1 MHLALVGT
9 PNSGKTALF
18 NALTG
23 SRQKVANYPG
33 VTVERKEGSF
43 VTPSGRQVSVVD
55 LPGTYSLRGRSP
67 DEEITRDVVLGR
79 TKGEAMPDLVLCVA
93 DSTNLRLTI
102 RLVLELKSTGRPL
115 ALVLNM
121 FDIATRRGVTV
132 DVPRLSEALGVPV
145 VTSIAVRKG
154 GTADLLRLTDEI
166 AGASATPHR
175 QNLWEPLTVSQ
186 LRATQREADRIIAAT
201 VSLPARPDTW
211 TARIDAVVLHP
222 VAGLAILMLLLF
234 VMFQAVFAWA
244 QPLMELLSS
253 AFEALGQFVH
263 DTLPAG
269 LLQSFLQNG
278 VISGVG
284 SVIVFLPQIIIIFLF
299 ILLLE
304 DFGYMARA
312 AFLMDRIMGGAGL
325 HGRAFIPLL
334 SSFACA
340 IPGIMATR
348 VIDNRR
354 DRLTTILIAPLMTC
368 SARIPVYTLIISA
381 FIPAKMIWGWV
392 NLQGLV
398 MFGLYAAGI
407 VSALGDV
414 VPDQIL
420 HVARLR
426 AGAVH
431 AGTAR
436 LQDAAAEEHRDRH
449 LHAREYVPAARRHH
463 DLLDD
468 GADLVSGVVPGSRL
482 PAPTEPAINYSL
494 AAMIGKAIAPL
505 LSPLG
510 FNWQIAVALIP
521 GMAAREVAVAALGT
535 VYAIEGGKEAAD
547 ANRTGAGDQM
557 EPCHRAVAARLVH
570 LRAAMR
576 FHAGGDPPRNRQL
589 EVDGGHLRL
598 HAGARLCREF
608 CHLQHRGGARRRVAK
623 GRHGTVMGIENFR
636 QLAGYNHWA
645 NRRLYDAAL
654 KMPDEHY
661 RRPTGVFF
669 GSLHGTLNHLLLTD
683 RVWLK
688 RLTGE
693 GEHPAR
699 LNAILHEDL
708 KDLVRARM
716 TEDARLIKVIG
727 GYSAADLGNTV
738 SYQTMS
744 GAPQQQPLRDILLHL
759 FNHQTHHRG
768 HAHACC
774 SIVTGTEPLSLDLLL
789 FQRGVPAPDLN

>member
-9 PNSGKTALF
+9 PNSGKTSLF

-43 VTPSGRQVSVVD
+43 VTPLGRQVSLVD

-79 TKGEAMPDLVLCVA
+79 TPGEAVPDLVLCVA

-102 RLVLELKSTGRPL
+102 RLALELKSTGRPL
-115 ALVLNM
+115 LLVLNM

-132 DVPRLSEALGVPV
+132 DVARLSEALGVPV

-154 GTADLLRLTDEI
+154 GTAELLRRTDEI
-166 AGASATPHR
+166 SAQAPVPLQ
-175 QNLWEPLTVSQ
+175 QNHWQPLTVAG

-201 VSLPARPDTW
+201 ISLPARPDTW

-222 VAGLAILMLLLF
+222 VAGLAILALILF

-244 QPLMELLSS
+244 QPLMNLLSS
-253 AFEALGQFVH
+253 AFAALGQLVH

-381 FIPAKMIWGWV
+381 FIPAEQIGGWV

-398 MFGLYAAGI
+398 MFGLYAVGI
-407 VSALGDV
+407 ASALGVSFVIKFFMLRDYAPAPFMLEL
-414 VPDQIL
+414 PDYKMP
-420 HVARLR
+420 R
-426 AGAVH
+426 AGSVAIGIYTRAKMFLH
-431 AGTAR
+431 RAGTTIFSMMVLIWFLASFP
-436 LQDAAAEEHRDRH
+436 LP
-449 LHAREYVPAARRHH
+449 PA
-463 DLLDD
+463 
-468 GADLVSGVVPGSRL
+468 GATD
-482 PAPTEPAINYSL
+482 PAINYSF
-494 AAMIGKAIAPL
+494 AAMIGKALEPL
-505 LSPLG
+505 LMPIG

-547 ANRTGAGDQM
+547 QIGQVLATKWSLATALALLAWYIFAPQCASTLAVIRRETGSWKWMAITFAYMLALAYLASLATYNIACALGAG
-557 EPCHRAVAARLVH
+557 
-570 LRAAMR
+570 
-576 FHAGGDPPRNRQL
+576 
-589 EVDGGHLRL
+589 
-598 HAGARLCREF
+598 
-608 CHLQHRGGARRRVAK
+608 
-623 GRHGTVMGIENFR
+623 
-636 QLAGYNHWA
+636 
-645 NRRLYDAAL
+645 
-654 KMPDEHY
+654 
-661 RRPTGVFF
+661 
-669 GSLHGTLNHLLLTD
+669 
-683 RVWLK
+683 
-688 RLTGE
+688 
-693 GEHPAR
+693 
-699 LNAILHEDL
+699 
-708 KDLVRARM
+708 
-716 TEDARLIKVIG
+716 
-727 GYSAADLGNTV
+727 
-738 SYQTMS
+738 
-744 GAPQQQPLRDILLHL
+744 
-759 FNHQTHHRG
+759 
-768 HAHACC
+768 
-774 SIVTGTEPLSLDLLL
+774 
-789 FQRGVPAPDLN
+789 

>member
-1 MHLALVGT
+1 MSQSQCVDARRWPSSSPDGTGSPQMEAPLMHLALVGT

-33 VTVERKEGSF
+33 VTVERKEGGF
-43 VTPSGRQVSVVD
+43 VTPRGRQVSVVD

-79 TKGEAMPDLVLCVA
+79 TAGEAVPDLVLCVA

-102 RLVLELKSTGRPL
+102 RLVLELKRTGRPL
-115 ALVLNM
+115 MLVLNM

-132 DVPRLSEALGVPV
+132 DVERLSEALGIPV

-154 GTADLLRLTDEI
+154 GTAELLRRTDEI
-166 AGASATPHR
+166 AAQSA
-175 QNLWEPLTVSQ
+175 PLQENRWQPLSVAE

-201 VSLPARPDTW
+201 VSLPAKPDTW
-211 TARIDAVVLHP
+211 TARVDAVVLHP
-222 VAGLAILMLLLF
+222 VAGLAILAAILF

-244 QPLMELLSS
+244 QPLMELLSA
-253 AFEALGQFVH
+253 AFAALGQLVH
-263 DTLPAG
+263 NTLPAG

-381 FIPAKMIWGWV
+381 FIPQRLIWGWV

-407 VSALGDV
+407 VSALGVSFLIKFFMLRDYAPAPFMLEL
-414 VPDQIL
+414 PDYKMP
-420 HVARLR
+420 RLR
-426 AGAVH
+426 GIAIGVYNRAKMFLQRAGTTIFSMMVLIWFLASFPPPPAGAE
-431 AGTAR
+431 G
-436 LQDAAAEEHRDRH
+436 
-449 LHAREYVPAARRHH
+449 
-463 DLLDD
+463 
-468 GADLVSGVVPGSRL
+468 
-482 PAPTEPAINYSL
+482 PAINYSL
-494 AAMIGKAIAPL
+494 AAMIGKTIEPL
-505 LSPLG
+505 LAPLG

-521 GMAAREVAVAALGT
+521 GMAAREVAVAALST
-535 VYAIEGGKEAAD
+535 VYAIEGGKEAAEQIGQVL
-547 ANRTGAGDQM
+547 ATKWSLATALSLLAWYIFPPQCASTLAVIRRETGSSKWMAVTFGYMLALAYVASLATYHIALAFGAG
-557 EPCHRAVAARLVH
+557 
-570 LRAAMR
+570 
-576 FHAGGDPPRNRQL
+576 
-589 EVDGGHLRL
+589 
-598 HAGARLCREF
+598 
-608 CHLQHRGGARRRVAK
+608 
-623 GRHGTVMGIENFR
+623 
-636 QLAGYNHWA
+636 
-645 NRRLYDAAL
+645 
-654 KMPDEHY
+654 
-661 RRPTGVFF
+661 
-669 GSLHGTLNHLLLTD
+669 
-683 RVWLK
+683 
-688 RLTGE
+688 
-693 GEHPAR
+693 
-699 LNAILHEDL
+699 
-708 KDLVRARM
+708 
-716 TEDARLIKVIG
+716 
-727 GYSAADLGNTV
+727 
-738 SYQTMS
+738 
-744 GAPQQQPLRDILLHL
+744 
-759 FNHQTHHRG
+759 
-768 HAHACC
+768 
-774 SIVTGTEPLSLDLLL
+774 
-789 FQRGVPAPDLN
+789 

>member
-1 MHLALVGT
+1 MHLVLVGT

-33 VTVERKEGSF
+33 VTVERKQGSF
-43 VTPSGRQVSVVD
+43 LTPKGRQVSVVD

-79 TKGEAMPDLVLCVA
+79 SQSERLPHLVLCVA

-102 RLVLELKSTGRPL
+102 RLLLELKNTGRPL

-121 FDIATRRGVTV
+121 FDIAVRRGVHV
-132 DVPRLSEALGVPV
+132 DVARLSEALGVPV

-166 AGASATPHR
+166 LSQATQSPGPNIW
-175 QNLWEPLTVSQ
+175 QPLTASQ
-186 LRATQREADRIIAAT
+186 LRATQREADRIVAST
-201 VSLPARPDTW
+201 VSLPERPDTW

-222 VAGLAILMLLLF
+222 VWGLTILLMVLF

-244 QPLMELLSS
+244 QPLMQLLSS
-253 AFEALGQFVH
+253 VFDAAGQLVQDVFP
-263 DTLPAG
+263 TG

-284 SVIVFLPQIIIIFLF
+284 SVVVFLPQIIIIFLF

-381 FIPAKMIWGWV
+381 FIPPTRIFGWI

-407 VSALGDV
+407 ASALLVSFLVKVLMWRDYQPAPFMLEL
-414 VPDQIL
+414 PDYKMPR
-420 HVARLR
+420 ARSIAIGVYSRAKMFLQR
-426 AGAVH
+426 AGTTIFAMMVLIWFL
-431 AGTAR
+431 ASFPQPPVG
-436 LQDAAAEEHRDRH
+436 AE
-449 LHAREYVPAARRHH
+449 
-463 DLLDD
+463 
-468 GADLVSGVVPGSRL
+468 G
-482 PAPTEPAINYSL
+482 PAINYSL
-494 AAMIGKAIAPL
+494 AAMIGKMIAPL
-505 LSPLG
+505 LAPVG

-535 VYAIEGGKEAAD
+535 VYAIEGGKEAA
-547 ANRTGAGDQM
+547 AQIGQVMATKWSLATALSLLAWYIFAPQCASTLAVIRRETGSWKWMAATFGYMLMLAYAASLATYNLAIALGAG
-557 EPCHRAVAARLVH
+557 
-570 LRAAMR
+570 
-576 FHAGGDPPRNRQL
+576 
-589 EVDGGHLRL
+589 
-598 HAGARLCREF
+598 
-608 CHLQHRGGARRRVAK
+608 
-623 GRHGTVMGIENFR
+623 
-636 QLAGYNHWA
+636 
-645 NRRLYDAAL
+645 
-654 KMPDEHY
+654 
-661 RRPTGVFF
+661 
-669 GSLHGTLNHLLLTD
+669 
-683 RVWLK
+683 
-688 RLTGE
+688 
-693 GEHPAR
+693 
-699 LNAILHEDL
+699 
-708 KDLVRARM
+708 
-716 TEDARLIKVIG
+716 
-727 GYSAADLGNTV
+727 
-738 SYQTMS
+738 
-744 GAPQQQPLRDILLHL
+744 
-759 FNHQTHHRG
+759 
-768 HAHACC
+768 
-774 SIVTGTEPLSLDLLL
+774 
-789 FQRGVPAPDLN
+789 

>member
-1 MHLALVGT
+1 MEAPLLHLALVGT

-43 VTPSGRQVSVVD
+43 VTPLGRQVSVVD

-79 TKGEAMPDLVLCVA
+79 TAGEALPDLVLCVA

-102 RLVLELKSTGRPL
+102 RLLLELKRTGRPL
-115 ALVLNM
+115 MLVLNM
-121 FDIATRRGVTV
+121 FDIANRRGVTV
-132 DVPRLSEALGVPV
+132 DVAQLSLRLGIPV

-154 GTADLLRLTDEI
+154 GTSDLLRRTDEI
-166 AGASATPHR
+166 AAQSALPLQ
-175 QNLWEPLTVSQ
+175 QNLWQPLTVAE

-201 VSLPARPDTW
+201 VSLPAKPDTW

-222 VAGLAILMLLLF
+222 VAGLAILALILF

-253 AFEALGQFVH
+253 AFASLGLLVH

-269 LLQSFLQNG
+269 LLQNFLQNG

-284 SVIVFLPQIIIIFLF
+284 SVIVFLPQIVIIFLF

-381 FIPAKMIWGWV
+381 FIPAEQIWGWV
-392 NLQGLV
+392 DLRGLV

-407 VSALGDV
+407 SSALGMSFLIKFFMLRDYAPAPFMLEL
-414 VPDQIL
+414 PDYKL
-420 HVARLR
+420 PRARSIAIGVYTRAKMFLQR
-426 AGAVH
+426 AGTTIFSMMVLIWFLASFPLPP
-431 AGTAR
+431 AG
-436 LQDAAAEEHRDRH
+436 AAD
-449 LHAREYVPAARRHH
+449 
-463 DLLDD
+463 
-468 GADLVSGVVPGSRL
+468 
-482 PAPTEPAINYSL
+482 PAINYSL
-494 AAMIGKAIAPL
+494 AAMIGKTLQPL
-505 LSPLG
+505 LAPLG

-535 VYAIEGGKEAAD
+535 VYAIEGGKEAAEQIGQVL
-547 ANRTGAGDQM
+547 ATKWSLATALSLLAWYIFAPQCASTLAVIRRETGSWKWMAITFGYMLVLAYAASFATYNIALAFGAG
-557 EPCHRAVAARLVH
+557 
-570 LRAAMR
+570 
-576 FHAGGDPPRNRQL
+576 
-589 EVDGGHLRL
+589 
-598 HAGARLCREF
+598 
-608 CHLQHRGGARRRVAK
+608 
-623 GRHGTVMGIENFR
+623 
-636 QLAGYNHWA
+636 
-645 NRRLYDAAL
+645 
-654 KMPDEHY
+654 
-661 RRPTGVFF
+661 
-669 GSLHGTLNHLLLTD
+669 
-683 RVWLK
+683 
-688 RLTGE
+688 
-693 GEHPAR
+693 
-699 LNAILHEDL
+699 
-708 KDLVRARM
+708 
-716 TEDARLIKVIG
+716 
-727 GYSAADLGNTV
+727 
-738 SYQTMS
+738 
-744 GAPQQQPLRDILLHL
+744 
-759 FNHQTHHRG
+759 
-768 HAHACC
+768 
-774 SIVTGTEPLSLDLLL
+774 
-789 FQRGVPAPDLN
+789 